1 MAKPQTEDVSASSHP
16 SPVLRNGTS
25 DEASQSTSCLA
36 DKMRQLCN
44 MFKTNKFCEWLGYEW
59 LYSIVDREIFLGP
72 NDFQLILRE
81 HFPTLK
87 TRNLRRSHWGI
98 IRRMI
103 GRPRRFSATFLA
115 EERQSVHGKR
125 RNLQYL
131 QQVASTGSLGP
142 MASEHLDS
150 LLNCLPLTTRIPPRL
165 PTGTKLCI
173 RLYSPVQGLFLG
185 VVQESYQTNRHY
197 AVWVTDMI
205 HSADPNS
212 HTAAD
217 FSGLRIVPDED
228 AFPLPNQPL
237 PESLSLSSLRYH
249 FKNNESE
256 KSRSSFTSNY
266 QLSGQYNL
274 NPLCDITNIRPE
286 YENRPTS
293 TSIGPLLS
301 ESVCPGDHPLGQNN
315 PTADDSIMIS
325 NMKHTSSET
334 AGCPLSVP
342 VPHVPDAQPS
352 TSLLTSLAKI
362 CRILEQKRTS
372 VVTLREMNNLAE
384 VKLSEDLNS
393 LTVQFQHSYATL
405 ILHLNKLNQDL
416 KYHMDIVLMHVATI
430 PVPTTPYV
438 LSTYDGEI
446 FEAVPVSGAS
456 SEYGYVTVVPTQ
468 LTETGTAGMTDGLSS
483 HHGPE
488 QPDRAYGSSGIP
500 KSFYDGQFDASC
512 NDPYGQI
519 AQERNLMQ
527 LKHLTDWRRR
537 CDDEA
542 QEMVSR
548 IRLYQSRPILDDCR
562 VDLVAKLSS
571 LLIHLCVSTS
581 LLDLRLMTFFFVQN
595 LSDQRMI
602 DQSLTCIDDILR
614 EIRACLHP
622 NNLKCFEVTVE
633 HLIGQIIHAVT
644 SPHPINFPAS
654 YPSNQT
660 LPQTMYSEN
669 LACM

>member
-16 SPVLRNGTS
+16 SPVLRDGTS

-36 DKMRQLCN
+36 NKMRQLCN
-44 MFKTNKFCEWLGYEW
+44 MFKTNKFCDWLGYEW
-59 LYSIVDREIFLGP
+59 LYSIIDREIFLGP

-115 EERQSVHGKR
+115 EERQSVQGKR

-131 QQVASTGSLGP
+131 QQIASTGSLGP

-150 LLNCLPLTTRIPPRL
+150 LLNCLPLNTRIPPRL
-165 PTGTKLCI
+165 PIGTKLCV

-205 HSADPNS
+205 HSVDPNN

-217 FSGLRIVPDED
+217 FSGLQIVADED

-237 PESLSLSSLRYH
+237 PQSLSLSSIRYH
-249 FKNNESE
+249 FKNNVSE

-266 QLSGQYNL
+266 QLSGQYNP
-274 NPLCDITNIRPE
+274 NPLCDVTNIRPE

-301 ESVCPGDHPLGQNN
+301 ESVCPGEHSLGPNN
-315 PTADDSIMIS
+315 PTADDSLMIS

-334 AGCPLSVP
+334 AGCPLNVP
-342 VPHVPDAQPS
+342 LPHVPDAQPS

-362 CRILEQKRTS
+362 CRLLEQKRTS
-372 VVTLREMNNLAE
+372 VATLREMNNLAE

-468 LTETGTAGMTDGLSS
+468 LTDTGTAGMTDGLSS

-488 QPDRAYGSSGIP
+488 QSDRAYGSTDIP

-548 IRLYQSRPILDDCR
+548 IRLYQHRPILDDCR

-571 LLIHLCVSTS
+571 LLIHLC
-581 LLDLRLMTFFFVQN
+581 N
-595 LSDQRMI
+595 LSDQRMMN
-602 DQSLTCIDDILR
+602 QSLTCIDDILR
-614 EIRACLHP
+614 EIRAYLHP

-660 LPQTMYSEN
+660 LPQGMYSEN

>member
-16 SPVLRNGTS
+16 SPVPRNGTS
-25 DEASQSTSCLA
+25 DEVSQSTSCLA

-103 GRPRRFSATFLA
+103 GKPRRFSATFLA

-131 QQVASTGSLGP
+131 QQIASTGSLGP

-165 PTGTKLCI
+165 PIGTKLCI

-205 HSADPNS
+205 HSVDPNS
-212 HTAAD
+212 QTSAD

-237 PESLSLSSLRYH
+237 PQSISLSSMRYH
-249 FKNNESE
+249 FKNDVSE

-266 QLSGQYNL
+266 QLSGQYNP

-301 ESVCPGDHPLGQNN
+301 ESVCPDEHPLGPNN

-325 NMKHTSSET
+325 SMKHTSSET

-342 VPHVPDAQPS
+342 LPRVPGAQPS

-362 CRILEQKRTS
+362 CRLLEQKRTS
-372 VVTLREMNNLAE
+372 VATLREMNNLAE

-430 PVPTTPYV
+430 
-438 LSTYDGEI
+438 
-446 FEAVPVSGAS
+446 
-456 SEYGYVTVVPTQ
+456 
-468 LTETGTAGMTDGLSS
+468 
-483 HHGPE
+483 
-488 QPDRAYGSSGIP
+488 
-500 KSFYDGQFDASC
+500 
-512 NDPYGQI
+512 
-519 AQERNLMQ
+519 AQERNMMQ

-548 IRLYQSRPILDDCR
+548 IRLYQHRPILDDCR

-571 LLIHLCVSTS
+571 LLIHLC
-581 LLDLRLMTFFFVQN
+581 N
-595 LSDQRMI
+595 LSDQKMMN
-602 DQSLTCIDDILR
+602 QSLTCIDDILR

-660 LPQTMYSEN
+660 LPQGMYSEN

>member
-1 MAKPQTEDVSASSHP
+1 
-16 SPVLRNGTS
+16 
-25 DEASQSTSCLA
+25 
-36 DKMRQLCN
+36 
-44 MFKTNKFCEWLGYEW
+44 
-59 LYSIVDREIFLGP
+59 EIFLGP

-115 EERQSVHGKR
+115 EERQSVQGKR

-131 QQVASTGSLGP
+131 QQIASTGSLGP

-150 LLNCLPLTTRIPPRL
+150 LLNCLPLNTRIPPRL
-165 PTGTKLCI
+165 PIGTKLCV

-205 HSADPNS
+205 HSVDPNN

-217 FSGLRIVPDED
+217 FSGLQIVADED

-237 PESLSLSSLRYH
+237 PQSLSLSSIRYH
-249 FKNNESE
+249 FKNNVSE

-266 QLSGQYNL
+266 QLSGQYNP
-274 NPLCDITNIRPE
+274 NPLCDVTNIRPE
-286 YENRPTS
+286 YENRKSLHLMSISIPLGPTS

-301 ESVCPGDHPLGQNN
+301 ESVCPGEHSLGPNN
-315 PTADDSIMIS
+315 PTADDSLMIS

-334 AGCPLSVP
+334 AGCPLNVP
-342 VPHVPDAQPS
+342 LPHVPDAQPS

-362 CRILEQKRTS
+362 CRLLEQKRTS
-372 VVTLREMNNLAE
+372 VATLREMNNLAE
-384 VKLSEDLNS
+384 VK
-393 LTVQFQHSYATL
+393 
-405 ILHLNKLNQDL
+405 
-416 KYHMDIVLMHVATI
+416 
-430 PVPTTPYV
+430 
-438 LSTYDGEI
+438 
-446 FEAVPVSGAS
+446 
-456 SEYGYVTVVPTQ
+456 
-468 LTETGTAGMTDGLSS
+468 
-483 HHGPE
+483 
-488 QPDRAYGSSGIP
+488 
-500 KSFYDGQFDASC
+500 
-512 NDPYGQI
+512 I

-548 IRLYQSRPILDDCR
+548 IRLYQHRPILDDCR

-571 LLIHLCVSTS
+571 LLIHLCVS
-581 LLDLRLMTFFFVQN
+581 LRSRPLYSMLFADASYEFIAPTQ
-595 LSDQRMI
+595 
-602 DQSLTCIDDILR
+602 
-614 EIRACLHP
+614 
-622 NNLKCFEVTVE
+622 VE
-633 HLIGQIIHAVT
+633 WNT
-644 SPHPINFPAS
+644 SP
-654 YPSNQT
+654 
-660 LPQTMYSEN
+660 L
-669 LACM
+669 LV